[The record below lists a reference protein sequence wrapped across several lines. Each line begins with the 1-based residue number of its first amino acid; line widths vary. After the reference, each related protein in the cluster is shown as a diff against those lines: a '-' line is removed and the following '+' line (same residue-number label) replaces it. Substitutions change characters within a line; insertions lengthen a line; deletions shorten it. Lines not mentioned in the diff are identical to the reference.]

1 MNPQQATVLWCDDEI
16 ELLKPQVMF
25 LQDKGYT
32 VMTSSNG
39 LDAIEMVRDNPVDV
53 VILDEQMPGLSGL
66 ETLSRI
72 KAMQPGI
79 PVVMITKNEEENIM
93 EEAIGSQIS
102 DYLIKPVKS
111 NQILL
116 SLK

>member
-1 MNPQQATVLWCDDEI
+1 MSQQQNTELWCYDEI
-16 ELLKPQVMF
+16 EWLKPQVHCQ
-25 LQDKGYT
+25 QDKGYT
-32 VMTSSNG
+32 VMTSSTG
-39 LDAIEMVRDNPVDV
+39 LDAIEMVKDNPIDV

-72 KAMQPGI
+72 KAMQPRI

-111 NQILL
+111 N
-116 SLK
+116 